1 VKFAR
6 PLRIVPLLGLLTA
19 GCAERPMSGVLLPV
33 LNPVE
38 GTSRVTILVAST
50 RERSADAAQMF
61 GGGRAGQVS
70 YASVTVSIPPD
81 GLRKAGDV
89 QWPRTVPG
97 DPRRDFVT
105 LATNYLDKPGF
116 DAAVAAN
123 AKETR
128 RSRVVVFVHGFNN
141 RFDDTVYRFA
151 QIVHD
156 AKAPVIPV
164 LFAWPS
170 RGQAAL
176 RAYTY
181 DKESATFSRDA
192 FDDLLDD
199 LSRHRSVT
207 EVNVLA
213 HSMGNWIALEA
224 LRSRSMRAKQGGDK
238 LKTVM
243 LVAPDVDVD
252 VFQAQL
258 RKMGPATPQLA
269 LFVSRDDK
277 ALGMS
282 EFISGG
288 VPRLGEIDPEQEPY
302 RSDLE
307 RARIDVFDVTTM
319 RSTHAVNPGDTG
331 AEGDQREH
339 VEVARD
345 QRLPSAPKERPPS
358 PEHDRRGEE
367 ELQPV

>member
-1 VKFAR
+1 MRGLVTSAYS
-6 PLRIVPLLGLLTA
+6 LRIILLLGLLTA
-19 GCAERPMSGVLLPV
+19 GACAERPLSGVLTPTQAS
-33 LNPVE
+33 VE
-38 GTSRVTILVAST
+38 GTSRVTVLVAST
-50 RERSADAAQMF
+50 RQRSDDAAQMF
-61 GGGRAGQVS
+61 GAGRAGQVS

-81 GLRKAGDV
+81 SARKAGDV
-89 QWPRTVPG
+89 QWPRTLPG

-105 LATNYLDKPGF
+105 LATNHLDKPGF
-116 DAAVAAN
+116 EAALAAN
-123 AKETR
+123 AKQTG

-170 RGQAAL
+170 RGQVAL

-199 LSRHRSVT
+199 LSRHRNVT

-224 LRSRSMRAKQGGDK
+224 LRSRSMRAKRSSDK
-238 LKTVM
+238 LQTVM

-252 VFQAQL
+252 VFQTQL
-258 RKMGPATPQLA
+258 RRMGPASPQLA

-277 ALGMS
+277 ALSMS

-302 RSDLE
+302 RSEFE

-319 RSTHAVNPGDTG
+319 KSTRAHSKVFENASSVAAMIRERFG
-331 AEGDQREH
+331 AGQQ
-339 VEVARD
+339 VTYRD
-345 QRLPSAPKERPPS
+345 GQ
-358 PEHDRRGEE
+358 
-367 ELQPV
+367 